1 MSTPSS
7 KTQLMQ
13 ALYAVLLCGSCLL
26 AATPAAAQIVL
37 LPAPADALVRDT
49 SVIGEGAMSGVSGIS
64 SVNSSAGDFNQQANV
79 RAISINPGGTAN
91 AQNQVNQFQGPE
103 FSTPVGQA
111 DVQIRAGAF
120 TGSMGVMGV
129 NQAAGIANR
138 QVNGLAIGIGTRV
151 EAVGDSTLATTAPRV
166 SSLGGNTPG
175 ASSNQKIGVDD
186 TAFQGARGI
195 LQLNQTAGTG
205 NRSANTLG
213 IQISR

>member
-1 MSTPSS
+1 MSMPSS

-13 ALYAVLLCGSCLL
+13 TLYTALLCGSCLL

-37 LPAPADALVRDT
+37 LPAPADGLVRDT

-91 AQNQVNQFQGPE
+91 AQNQVSQFQGPE

-111 DVQIRAGAF
+111 DVQIRAGAY
-120 TGSMGVMGV
+120 TGSMGIMGV
-129 NQAAGIANR
+129 NQAAGIANS

-151 EAVGDSTLATTAPRV
+151 EAVGDSTLATMAPRV

-175 ASSNQKIGVDD
+175 ASSNQKVGVDD
-186 TAFQGARGI
+186 TAFAGARGI

>member
-1 MSTPSS
+1 MSMPSS
-7 KTQLMQ
+7 KTRLMQ

-64 SVNSSAGDFNQQANV
+64 IVNSSAGDFNQQANV

-175 ASSNQKIGVDD
+175 ASSNQKVGVDD